1 MEQSQFFLE
10 KIKFSSHHLE
20 FITPVISFHKIP
32 LDYGRDSYLKFLYVR
47 YKEGF
52 GLHLIVKSHYFFP
65 AFSNMSVFWWYLW
78 WISVI
83 GIFQGVREG
92 SEVEWCDKLLAT
104 TWYRKPNNQVMFMP
118 QLVPF
123 YFINQLSFGLI
134 LLSLLIY
141 LASKRLLP
149 QLLQRFI
156 SRIFI
161 TLA

>member
-1 MEQSQFFLE
+1 
-10 KIKFSSHHLE
+10 
-20 FITPVISFHKIP
+20 
-32 LDYGRDSYLKFLYVR
+32 
-47 YKEGF
+47 
-52 GLHLIVKSHYFFP
+52 
-65 AFSNMSVFWWYLW
+65 
-78 WISVI
+78 
-83 GIFQGVREG
+83 
-92 SEVEWCDKLLAT
+92 
-104 TWYRKPNNQVMFMP
+104 MFMP

-161 TLA
+161 TLS